1 MGMFDAMPK
10 KAISKI
16 GCPRDRIGR
25 LSADNAH
32 VARAAQRAM
41 LCVSFWM
48 RGIVC
53 RLATNAEHAEVRPL
67 SFSSS

>member
-1 MGMFDAMPK
+1 
-10 KAISKI
+10 
-16 GCPRDRIGR
+16 
-25 LSADNAH
+25 
-32 VARAAQRAM
+32 M